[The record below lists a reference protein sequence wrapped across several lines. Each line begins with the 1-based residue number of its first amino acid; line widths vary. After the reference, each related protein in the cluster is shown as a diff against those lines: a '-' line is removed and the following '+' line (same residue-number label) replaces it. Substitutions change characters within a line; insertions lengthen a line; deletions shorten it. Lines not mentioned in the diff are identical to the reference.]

1 MEDTP
6 PVVIE
11 LNPREQRLYD
21 KLRAFVVAPRPGE
34 ASGLR
39 DLLLLLP
46 DLVVLLMRL
55 LVEERVPRGA
65 KWVASLAF
73 AYVLSPIDLLPAVLL
88 GPLGLV
94 DDLFFVAG
102 ALSLILNR
110 VHPDVIRQHWS
121 GQGDALMAIQRV
133 TRFGESYFGKRVGLL
148 FGAGQKPGGQR

>member
-21 KLRAFVVAPRPGE
+21 RLRALVVDPHPGE

-39 DLLLLLP
+39 DLLLLFP
-46 DLVVLLMRL
+46 DLAVLLMRL
-55 LVEERVPRGA
+55 LAEKRVPRGA

-88 GPLGLV
+88 GPLGLL
-94 DDLFFVAG
+94 DDLLFVAG
-102 ALSLILNR
+102 ALSLIINR

-121 GQGDALMAIQRV
+121 GQGDALRAIQRV
-133 TRFGESYFGKRVGLL
+133 MRFGEAYFGKRVALL
-148 FGAGQKPGGQR
+148 FGTGARPGRSR